1 MAGVVAIGCSHLS
14 KSFELVDT
22 GSTWRFLLP
31 RNWNQSFAALTDVTI
46 DVPKGQIV
54 GILGR
59 NGAGKSTL
67 LRTIG
72 GIYAPDSGQ
81 IAIAGTVAGLYE
93 LGASYNRELTG
104 RQYARRLFS
113 LTGVNADRMA
123 ALIDDAHEFSE
134 LAERFEDPIF
144 TYSAGM
150 AARLFFAVAT
160 ADPHDVYL
168 IDEILAVGDHHF
180 QTKCWRRIRERLSR
194 GASGLL
200 VTHDWSA
207 VMRLCREAYILD
219 QGRISYSGPSDIAV
233 RRYLEGDS
241 PAGFNS
247 ETAAFDDKLPTRV
260 TWQQGSA
267 CELRLPV
274 IIKRARAVSV
284 RVSVEFMRV
293 GHGWEVVL
301 LSRDATQIGDTPGFY
316 EVEISVARLPLVPGT
331 YTLAASLI
339 TEAADQEREIHDAVG
354 WLYGNGIEIEVTG
367 DADDIGLDLSTDW
380 ELTPCQAV
388 S

>member
-1 MAGVVAIGCSHLS
+1 MTGVVAIGCSHVS
-14 KSFELVDT
+14 KSFELVDA

-31 RNWNQSFAALTDVTI
+31 SRWNKSFSALTDVTI

-72 GIYAPDSGQ
+72 GIYAPDSGHV
-81 IAIAGTVAGLYE
+81 AIEGTVAGLYE

-113 LTGVNADRMA
+113 LFGTNANRMSR
-123 ALIDDAHEFSE
+123 LVHDACEFSE
-134 LAERFEDPIF
+134 LGDRFDDPIF

-160 ADPHDVYL
+160 AESHDVYL

-180 QTKCWRRIRERLSR
+180 QTKCWRRIRERLGQ

-207 VMRLCREAYILD
+207 VMRLCREAHILD
-219 QGRISYSGPSDIAV
+219 LGRVTYSAGSDLAV
-233 RRYLEGDS
+233 RRYLYGEA
-241 PAGFNS
+241 PAASSS
-247 ETAAFDDKLPTRV
+247 ETAAFGDRLPTRV
-260 TWQQGSA
+260 IWRRGSA
-267 CELRLPV
+267 CALQLPV
-274 IIKRARAVSV
+274 FIKRARPVSI
-284 RVSVEFMRV
+284 RVSVEYMRV

-301 LSRDATQIGDTPGFY
+301 LSRDAIQIGERPGTY
-316 EVEISVARLPLVPGT
+316 EVEISVEHLPLEPGT
-331 YTLAASLI
+331 YTFTASLI
-339 TEAADQEREIHDAVG
+339 TEAAGQEREVHDVLG
-354 WLYGNGIEIEVTG
+354 WLHGNGVEIEVAG
-367 DADDIGLDLSTDW
+367 DPDDKGLDLPAEW
-380 ELTPCQAV
+380 ELTPCLAV